1 MVELYEYIKKNAG
14 ECELVLKRP
23 QMKFF
28 YYAFV
33 RFADIL
39 HAEKLIKQIRFPELH
54 GKVCRAL
61 PYDKDLL
68 RSHHSEGNIFVK
80 GFGSHWTHRD
90 LHSHFEKYGEIVSCR
105 VSIEESHK
113 SRGFGYVQYRKPEN
127 AVHAVQDV
135 SLEPFPNCLI
145 NSISLYPLDEWKT
158 NSCRGTRPAIRALSP
173 ALQERSRERCHRF
186 SPRQLH
192 PHLHQSFLQ
201 ELQQSLREEFPSAQ
215 IHG

>member
-1 MVELYEYIKKNAG
+1 MKSLRGASHDVSGQPAAQATQSNQAMQTVFIGDLPKDISMVELYEYIKKNAG

-135 SLEPFPNCLI
+135 SQEPFP
-145 NSISLYPLDEWKT
+145 
-158 NSCRGTRPAIRALSP
+158 IR
-173 ALQERSRERCHRF
+173 
-186 SPRQLH
+186 
-192 PHLHQSFLQ
+192 
-201 ELQQSLREEFPSAQ
+201 
-215 IHG
+215 